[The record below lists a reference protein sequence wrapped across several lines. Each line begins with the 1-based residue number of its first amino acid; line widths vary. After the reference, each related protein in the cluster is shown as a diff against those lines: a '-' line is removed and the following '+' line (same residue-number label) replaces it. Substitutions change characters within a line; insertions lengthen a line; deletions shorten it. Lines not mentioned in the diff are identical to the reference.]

1 MFYAALAQLVE
12 RDLAKVEVTSSSL
25 VCRSKLSKVIT
36 PVLGRNGRVAMHRIA
51 NPFTPVRLRVPPPI
65 NTPHA
70 LNSKLDARVVELVDT
85 RDLKS
90 LALRVCRF
98 KSGLGHH
105 FVV

>member
-25 VCRSKLSKVIT
+25 VCRSKLFDMFR
-36 PVLGRNGRVAMHRIA
+36 RNGRVAMHRIA

-70 LNSKLDARVVELVDT
+70 LISKLDARVVELVDT

-90 LALRVCRF
+90 LD
-98 KSGLGHH
+98 
-105 FVV
+105 